1 MSATRRLADLLRSEK
16 CQPHAFVKPPVHHA
30 TPLPESLQVTL
41 KYSPSSVAAADRPFI
56 HFFQSTAELPLL
68 PRRRQARRGNH
79 TKVCDG
85 KTCAGLAQNPTATI
99 NAGIGGHL

>member
-56 HFFQSTAELPLL
+56 HFSGARPSLHCYQGEG
-68 PRRRQARRGNH
+68 RRRGGIIPRCVTVKPVLDWHKTQQRR
-79 TKVCDG
+79 
-85 KTCAGLAQNPTATI
+85 
-99 NAGIGGHL
+99 